1 MEMLLHFSH
10 QSVED
15 EEMSVIEH
23 KKESLPVNVMVLTIS
38 DTRTELTD
46 KSGQKL
52 IELLEFQHHHVVAYE
67 IVKDDQQAIECAL
80 LKGCHNPQIQVIL
93 TNGGTGLANR
103 DVTFDIL
110 QKVIEKPIPGFGEL
124 FRMLSYEEIG
134 SAAMLSRAIAGIA
147 QQTVIF
153 STPGS
158 TGAVSLA
165 MEKLILPEL
174 AHIVREM
181 NK

>member
-1 MEMLLHFSH
+1 M
-10 QSVED
+10 
-15 EEMSVIEH
+15 
-23 KKESLPVNVMVLTIS
+23 
-38 DTRTELTD
+38 
-46 KSGQKL
+46 
-52 IELLEFQHHHVVAYE
+52 
-67 IVKDDQQAIECAL
+67 
-80 LKGCHNPQIQVIL
+80 
-93 TNGGTGLANR
+93 
-103 DVTFDIL
+103 TFDIL
-110 QKVIEKPIPGFGEL
+110 QKLIEKPIPGFGEL

-134 SAAMLSRAIAGIA
+134 SVAMLSRAIAGIA

-181 NK
+181 NKTT

>member
-1 MEMLLHFSH
+1 
-10 QSVED
+10 
-15 EEMSVIEH
+15 MSVIEH

-38 DTRTELTD
+38 DTRTEVTD
-46 KSGQKL
+46 KSGQKM
-52 IELLEFQHHHVVAYE
+52 IELLKREHHQVVAYE
-67 IVKDDQQAIECAL
+67 IVKDEQQAIEYAI

-110 QKVIEKPIPGFGEL
+110 QNIIEKPIPGFGEL

-134 SAAMLSRAIAGIA
+134 SATMLSRAIAGIA

-174 AHIVREM
+174 VHIVREM

>member
-1 MEMLLHFSH
+1 MSWHFYH

-15 EEMSVIEH
+15 EKMSVTEH
-23 KKESLPVNVMVLTIS
+23 KKEPLHVNVMVLTIS
-38 DTRTELTD
+38 DTRTEVTD
-46 KSGQKL
+46 KSGQKM
-52 IELLEFQHHHVVAYE
+52 IELLERQHHQVVTYE
-67 IVKDDQQAIECAL
+67 IVKDEQQAIECAL

-110 QKVIEKPIPGFGEL
+110 QKLIEKPILGFGEL

>member
-1 MEMLLHFSH
+1 
-10 QSVED
+10 
-15 EEMSVIEH
+15 MSITEH
-23 KKESLPVNVMVLTIS
+23 KKDSLSVNVMVLTIS
-38 DTRTELTD
+38 DTRTEETD
-46 KSGQKL
+46 KSGQKMK
-52 IELLEFQHHHVVAYE
+52 ELLKQHNHQVIAYE
-67 IVKDDQQAIECAL
+67 IVKDDKEEIEQVL
-80 LKGCHNPQIQVIL
+80 LKGCRNPQIQVIL

-110 QKVIEKPIPGFGEL
+110 QQIIEKPILGFGEL

-134 SAAMLSRAIAGIA
+134 SATMLSRAMAGIA

-153 STPGS
+153 SVPGS

-174 AHIVREM
+174 AHIVREI
-181 NK
+181 NKDT